1 MSHRRL
7 GDVMRI
13 FYSFGLAAALFTWTA
28 DAAQFSAPADAP
40 SIELDAPYVPTAEP
54 IVKSMLV
61 LGGVGP
67 NDIVYDLGS
76 GDGRLPIAAVKEFGA
91 KKGVGIDLDPVRVA
105 EAKANAKKAGVED
118 RVIFHQ
124 GDMFEFD
131 FSEATLLPLY
141 LLPEMM
147 LKLRPKM
154 LDMKPGTRIV
164 AHDYALGDWKAD
176 KFETHGN
183 ATLYF
188 WIVPAK
194 VNGTWQWR
202 MNGKDYSVEINQT
215 YQQVAGTMHADSVKA
230 SLDIPMLVGDSLKF
244 EARLQAP
251 NGTQPLAFDGKVN
264 GDSIDA
270 TVVLAG
276 RAAKVVA
283 KRVSK

>member
-1 MSHRRL
+1 MKIAL
-7 GDVMRI
+7 T
-13 FYSFGLAAALFTWTA
+13 FGLTA
-28 DAAQFSAPADAP
+28 VILVSGTQAAQFSAPADAP

-54 IVKSMLV
+54 IVKSMLTM
-61 LGGVGP
+61 GGVGP

-131 FSEATLLPLY
+131 FSEATILPLY

-176 KFETHGN
+176 KFESHGSS
-183 ATLYF
+183 TLYF
-188 WIVPAK
+188 WVVPAK
-194 VNGTWQWR
+194 VGGTWQWR
-202 MNGKDYSVEINQT
+202 MNGKDYSVDIAQT
-215 YQQVAGTMHADSVKA
+215 YQQVAGSLRTDAVKA
-230 SLDIPMLVGDSLKF
+230 SMDIPVLVGDSLKF
-244 EARLQAP
+244 EARLPGAG
-251 NGTQPLAFDGKVN
+251 GTQPLAFDGKVN
-264 GDSIDA
+264 GDSIEA

-276 RAAKVVA
+276 RTSKVIA
-283 KRVSK
+283 KRTAK

>member
-1 MSHRRL
+1 MKT
-7 GDVMRI
+7 GITVG
-13 FYSFGLAAALFTWTA
+13 FVVAALA
-28 DAAQFSAPADAP
+28 SGAGAAQFSAPADAP
-40 SIELDAPYVPTAEP
+40 SVELDAPYVPTAEP
-54 IVKSMLV
+54 IVKSMLT

-176 KFETHGN
+176 KFESHGGS
-183 ATLYF
+183 TLYF
-188 WIVPAK
+188 WVVPAK
-194 VNGTWQWR
+194 VNGTWRWR
-202 MNGKDYSVEINQT
+202 MNGKDYSVDIAQT
-215 YQQVAGTMHADSVKA
+215 FQQVAGSLRTDDVKA
-230 SLDIPMLVGDSLKF
+230 SMDIPALVGDSLRF
-244 EARLQAP
+244 EARLPGA
-251 NGTQPLAFDGKVN
+251 NGTQALAFDGKVN
-264 GDSIDA
+264 GDSIEA

-276 RAAKVVA
+276 RASKVLA
-283 KRVSK
+283 QRSSQ